1 MGSSRPTGGDQWQ
14 GVRVARFGD
23 GLARDAD
30 VVRAAERAVAQ
41 AISRLHGAR
50 PDLIC
55 VFIGGDQPDDSGA
68 VAERIRVLCPSA
80 TVLGC
85 SAAGVIGAGQGVE
98 ADRAVSVW
106 AAALPGVRIRGFHL
120 EVLRSPNGMA
130 VVGMPEGRPE
140 DTAIILLA
148 DPYSFPVDGFVE
160 QANNLLVNV
169 PMVGGMAF
177 GPRGPGSTRL
187 LLDDRVS
194 DRGAVG
200 VVLGGPVTVR
210 ALVSQGCRPIG
221 PTMVVTKS
229 EGNAILELAGTSAL
243 ERLEQIVAALDPDD
257 QAMVSAGLQFGVAMD
272 EYAEEHERGA
282 FLIRSVLGVDRDRKA
297 VLVGDLVPVG
307 RTVRFQI
314 RDAETAADDL
324 ELLLKD
330 FRNESG
336 LGIVDGVLLVS
347 CSGRGSRLFQG
358 AGHDVDAVREAL
370 GTTAVAGFFA
380 TGEIGPVAG
389 RNHLHGFS
397 AAILAFGEAR

>member
-1 MGSSRPTGGDQWQ
+1 M
-14 GVRVARFGD
+14 ARFGD

-41 AISRLHGAR
+41 ALEALSGAP

-55 VFIGGDQPDDSGA
+55 VFIGGDQPDDAGA
-68 VAERIRVLCPSA
+68 VAERVRVLCPGA

-85 SAAGVIGAGQGVE
+85 SAAGVIGAGEGVE
-98 ADRAVSVW
+98 LDRAVSIW
-106 AAALPGVRIRGFHL
+106 AASLPGVRLRGFHL
-120 EVLRSPNGMA
+120 EVIRSPEGMA
-130 VVGMPEGRPE
+130 VVGMPEPRP
-140 DTAIILLA
+140 DDAATILLA

-160 QANNLLVNV
+160 QANELTGQV
-169 PMVGGMAF
+169 PMVGGMAA

-187 LLDDRVS
+187 LLDERVS

-200 VVLGGPVTVR
+200 VVLEGPVTVR

-221 PTMVVTKS
+221 PTMVVTRS
-229 EGNAILELAGTSAL
+229 DGNAILELAGTNAL
-243 ERLEQIVAALDPDD
+243 DRLEQIVAALDPDD
-257 QAMVSAGLQFGVAMD
+257 QALVSAGLQFGVAMN

-282 FLIRSVLGVDRDRKA
+282 FLIRSVLGVDRERKA

-307 RTVRFQI
+307 RTVRFQV

-324 ELLLKD
+324 EQLLASFAAD
-330 FRNESG
+330 AG
-336 LGIVDGVLLVS
+336 LRSVDGALLVS
-347 CSGRGSRLFQG
+347 CSGRGSRLFTT
-358 AGHDVDAVREAL
+358 AGHDVQMVRQRLA
-370 GTTAVAGFFA
+370 TSAVAGFFG

-397 AAILAFGEAR
+397 AAILAFGEPR